1 MTCPSDSPRI
11 NPLPQKIFFGQYL
24 VQRGVISQL
33 QLQEALALQERQN
46 QLLGALAAARGY
58 MQEDHI
64 RETIQ
69 RQKTLDLPFG
79 TVAVRLGFLSPRQ
92 LDDLLFTQNV
102 HTTHVGEALMELG
115 HLSNEVFS
123 RVLQDY
129 NQDEKLR
136 LQEIDRIMDS
146 TPHADI
152 LAAGIQAMQRG
163 FARFT
168 REPIKILPGF
178 ESPHPDFA
186 WMLTLGFTLS
196 TQRIIELNIHLTH
209 EDALKIARKFAHVS
223 SPASCD
229 LRCLGRN
236 LLFFTF
242 VKRYLRASLTNLGY
256 EVVNASVS
264 ANSAT
269 ARSISD
275 EIMCL
280 ASPAGRIG
288 LCMGVETREATREA
302 IDI

>member
-1 MTCPSDSPRI
+1 M
-11 NPLPQKIFFGQYL
+11 
-24 VQRGVISQL
+24 QRGVISQF
-33 QLQEALALQERQN
+33 QLQEALALQERRN
-46 QLLGALAAARGY
+46 QLLGTLAAARGY
-58 MQEDHI
+58 MQEDQI

-79 TVAVRLGFLSPRQ
+79 TVAVRLGFLNPRQ

-115 HLSNEVFS
+115 YLSNEVFS
-123 RVLQDY
+123 RALHDY

-152 LAAGIQAMQRG
+152 LVAGIQAMQRG
-163 FARFT
+163 FTRFT
-168 REPIKILPGF
+168 RKPIKILPGF
-178 ESPHPDFA
+178 ESPHPDFV
-186 WMLTLGFTLS
+186 WRITLSFTLS
-196 TQRIIELNIHLTH
+196 TQRIIALNIHLTH
-209 EDALKIARKFAHVS
+209 EVALKIARKFAHVA

-229 LRCLGRN
+229 LLCLGRN

-242 VKRYLRASLTNLGY
+242 VKRYLRTALTNLGH
-256 EVVNASVS
+256 EVVSASVCTDF
-264 ANSAT
+264 AP

-275 EIMCL
+275 KIMCL

-288 LCMGVETREATREA
+288 LCVSITLKSRA
-302 IDI
+302 